1 MKTLTIT
8 NGTCDI
14 IIQEGFNFELENGE
28 YLKII
33 YDNLSLEDKVIY
45 DDFFNL
51 CGDNIFFEIKNLN
64 RANII
69 DRFTNKIFTSNY
81 DFLDFNNTNCYKL
94 WNEYCNNTNPNSI
107 VRKLLNDPTIRHIM
121 RNEVSS
127 ICAFDA
133 NKKNGIT
140 I

>member
-81 DFLDFNNTNCYKL
+81 DFLDFNIATQEQILIIDNFYKIINKIDNLTN
-94 WNEYCNNTNPNSI
+94 
-107 VRKLLNDPTIRHIM
+107 
-121 RNEVSS
+121 
-127 ICAFDA
+127 
-133 NKKNGIT
+133 
-140 I
+140 